1 MSTHL
6 LDAASMGP
14 GSRYIHEDRKRT
26 LSLRTEELAALRF
39 SILLTARWEG
49 AAEEDKARRDE
60 LRAELECLRHQYSE
74 KIDEIAMTLGVQS
87 AMNAQDE
94 VQRNVEIPLD
104 MKPPVV
110 PGEEDYL
117 IF

>member
-1 MSTHL
+1 MSTQV
-6 LDAASMGP
+6 LDVASMGP
-14 GSRYIHEDRKRT
+14 GTRYIYEDRKRT
-26 LSLRTEELAALRF
+26 LAFLTEELAALRF

-49 AAEEDKARRDE
+49 AAEDDRSRRDE
-60 LRAELECLRHQYSE
+60 LRAELKDLRSQYSE

-87 AMNAQDE
+87 AMNAQED

-104 MKPPVV
+104 TVPPLL